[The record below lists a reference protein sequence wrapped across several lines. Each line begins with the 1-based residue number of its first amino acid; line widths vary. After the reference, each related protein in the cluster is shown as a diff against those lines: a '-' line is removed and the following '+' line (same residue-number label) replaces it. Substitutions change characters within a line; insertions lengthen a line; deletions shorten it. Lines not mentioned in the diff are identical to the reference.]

1 MGWTDLELEE
11 TKEGDLQALE
21 KTLEDVR
28 GQSSRE
34 GRINRAGVGNIGSDL
49 NGVAC
54 CEGSY
59 WLWPRLTVELVIG
72 MRGSIIQGLGV
83 SARCDGGPQ

>member
-21 KTLEDVR
+21 KILEDVCGR
-28 GQSSRE
+28 SSRE
-34 GRINRAGVGNIGSDL
+34 VIERGRINRAGVGNIGSDL

-54 CEGSY
+54 CETGCSHN
-59 WLWPRLTVELVIG
+59 
-72 MRGSIIQGLGV
+72 
-83 SARCDGGPQ
+83 

>member
-11 TKEGDLQALE
+11 TKEGDLQTLE
-21 KTLEDVR
+21 KILEDVR

-34 GRINRAGVGNIGSDL
+34 VIEQGRTNRAGVGNIGSDV

-54 CEGSY
+54 CETG
-59 WLWPRLTVELVIG
+59 
-72 MRGSIIQGLGV
+72 
-83 SARCDGGPQ
+83 CNHD